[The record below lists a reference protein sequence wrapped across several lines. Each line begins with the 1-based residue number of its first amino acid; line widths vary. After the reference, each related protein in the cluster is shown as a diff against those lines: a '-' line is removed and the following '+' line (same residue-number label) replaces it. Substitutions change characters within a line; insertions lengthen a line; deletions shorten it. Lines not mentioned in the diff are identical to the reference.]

1 MDKGMLLDASRS
13 ARMAVAAV
21 GLGVAAMAACGF
33 VEVDRA
39 VVAEGEVVP
48 SGQSRKASHYE
59 GGVVEEILAREGQHV
74 KAGQPLVRL
83 SQAKSGASLDELK
96 AQSDAL
102 KGAASRLTAEAAG
115 REGVEWDAST
125 PTSVREREGSTFAQ
139 RASSLRSQTASVE
152 SEVKARRAELAGL
165 KANEGTVSRQVA
177 LYGAH
182 DGYRSQHL
190 NAQAELDRIR
200 TQVATLPGQIESL
213 EAKLDVLKAEA
224 RAKASE
230 ELAKVDAELKGVE
243 AKVGSASD
251 TVRRTEIVSPVDG
264 VVQSLSVRSQGETIA
279 PNAEVAMVV
288 PTEGGVTFEAR
299 VRPEDRKGLVVGQ
312 RTLVR
317 LTAFE
322 GLRYRPL
329 EGEVVDV
336 SPTVFTEEHT
346 GRRYYKAKVRTPS
359 AEVGGEA
366 VAAGMQGTAH
376 VLTGT
381 RLLAEYFVGPVADV
395 IRQAFRDS

>member
-1 MDKGMLLDASRS
+1 MDKGMLKDASRS
-13 ARMAVAAV
+13 ARRVVAAV
-21 GLGVAAMAACGF
+21 GLGVAAMGLCGL

-48 SGQSRKASHYE
+48 SGQSRKASHFE

-83 SQAKSGASLDELK
+83 SQAKSGASLEELT
-96 AQSDAL
+96 AQAEAL
-102 KGAASRLTAEAAG
+102 RGTASRLAAEAAG
-115 REGVEWDAST
+115 REEVEWPSSV
-125 PTSVREREGSTFAQ
+125 PTSVREREASTFAQ
-139 RASSLRSQTASVE
+139 RTASLRSQTASLE
-152 SEVKARRAELAGL
+152 SEIKARKAELAGL
-165 KANEGTVSRQVA
+165 RANEGTVSRQVA
-177 LYGAH
+177 MYGSH

-200 TQVATLPGQIESL
+200 TQVASLPGQIDSL
-213 EAKLDVLKAEA
+213 GAKLDVLKAEA

-243 AKVGSASD
+243 AKIGSASD

-264 VVQSLSVRSQGETIA
+264 VVQSLSVRSKGETVS

-288 PTEGGVTFEAR
+288 PTEGGVTFEAK
-299 VRPEDRKGLVVGQ
+299 VRPEDRKGLAVGQ

-336 SPTVFTEEHT
+336 SPTVFTDEAT
-346 GRRYYKAKVRTPS
+346 KRRYYKARVTTPA
-359 AEVGGEA
+359 AEINGEA
-366 VAAGMQGTAH
+366 VTAGMQGSAH

-381 RLLAEYFVGPVADV
+381 RLLAEYFLGPVADV
-395 IRQAFRDS
+395 FRQAFRDS